1 MNDEEEMNEE
11 GIAAASNNTTT
22 TANDSMWINIMQ
34 TEVTRL
40 SSKVT
45 AHEHNV
51 REMFEHRA
59 RDAKTAMDDMV
70 SEMNKRMDDL
80 AARIVVLED
89 EKAELRRINQRL
101 TEKVRDK
108 DMEKAAVNDI
118 GIKNK
123 DRHLPEVDGSQPMI
137 TNDVSYH
144 LVEDACR
151 RSARKLY
158 LLVEEVKLYKPD
170 CKFED
175 YRHISSTPRINTW
188 DSDYDEEEHERQKQT
203 IKTLLE
209 PLIVKIGDTGLVDI
223 RRLYKACIRCDMS
236 SSASVMR
243 KDCFY
248 DRDVANM
255 M

>member
-22 TANDSMWINIMQ
+22 TANDLMWINIMQ

-101 TEKVRDK
+101 TEK
-108 DMEKAAVNDI
+108 
-118 GIKNK
+118 G
-123 DRHLPEVDGSQPMI
+123 
-137 TNDVSYH
+137 
-144 LVEDACR
+144 
-151 RSARKLY
+151 
-158 LLVEEVKLYKPD
+158 
-170 CKFED
+170 
-175 YRHISSTPRINTW
+175 
-188 DSDYDEEEHERQKQT
+188 ERQRHGEGRGKRHWYQKQGQT
-203 IKTLLE
+203 PSRGRRQSTH
-209 PLIVKIGDTGLVDI
+209 DHQ
-223 RRLYKACIRCDMS
+223 RRLVSPGRRRLQEKRQEVVPTRGGSEALQTRLQ
-236 SSASVMR
+236 V
-243 KDCFY
+243 
-248 DRDVANM
+248 
-255 M
+255 